1 MKRKYMTFYKAQYHC
16 STQIKQYLEGNQRN
30 YEHPGNSEKNSSPKK
45 TYEEQIG
52 TQKEWKDV

>member
-1 MKRKYMTFYKAQYHC
+1 MSFYKAQYHC